1 MNKKSKKKIN
11 FFVQHAWQT
20 KTIMITCVQQD
31 DREEEKNL
39 KNKVKEERER
49 QGISQEQ
56 LSNKSE
62 VSRTIIS
69 ELENGKT
76 DVITNVTLEKIA
88 KALGKRLQ
96 IFFLQIK
103 YNIIYINKYKL

>member
-1 MNKKSKKKIN
+1 
-11 FFVQHAWQT
+11 
-20 KTIMITCVQQD
+20 MIIYVQQD
-31 DREEEKNL
+31 ERKGGKNL
-39 KNKVKEERER
+39 KNRVKEEREI

-56 LSNKSE
+56 LSNKAE

-88 KALGKRLQ
+88 KALGKKVTD
-96 IFFLQIK
+96 IFF
-103 YNIIYINKYKL
+103 IN